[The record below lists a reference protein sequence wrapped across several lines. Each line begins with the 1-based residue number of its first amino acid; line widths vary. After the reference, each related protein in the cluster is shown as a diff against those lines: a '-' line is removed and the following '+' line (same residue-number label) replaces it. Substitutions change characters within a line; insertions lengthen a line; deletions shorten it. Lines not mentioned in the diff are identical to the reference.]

1 MPALNLAN
9 CWDIFNLGPLWRKPA
24 GNHTTLR
31 EFGIF
36 RDYSPEFAFCSLWA
50 YFVLFRVGGLTV
62 LNHIINESL
71 NYLGPLFATWAITK
85 DNYYRNLNTSRGDE
99 FKKES
104 DKLGAPP
111 TVIPYPGVN
120 SFEHYLAGVIEG
132 DGSIHVPIS
141 ERNAKN
147 KLNYPSIQIS
157 FALKDLAYALLI
169 QKNLG
174 HGSLHKVKGKNAYV
188 LTINNL
194 FGLIHVVSLING
206 KLRTPKNDSL
216 WSLIDWLNKKGYSIP
231 KLELDN
237 SEIESNAWLAGFVDA
252 DGHFSV
258 RATPH
263 KVECK
268 IEICQRQVDK
278 GGKCT
283 FSFLDKIAKMF
294 KTSVKPIRTNTKNP
308 QFRVRTT
315 SLQGNL
321 LVKSYFDNFPLY
333 STKYLNYL
341 DWIKVLEL
349 FEAKEH
355 KENLKQIIKIKSN
368 MNDNRTV
375 FNWDHLQNFYKLGK

>member
-1 MPALNLAN
+1 
-9 CWDIFNLGPLWRKPA
+9 
-24 GNHTTLR
+24 
-31 EFGIF
+31 
-36 RDYSPEFAFCSLWA
+36 
-50 YFVLFRVGGLTV
+50 
-62 LNHIINESL
+62 
-71 NYLGPLFATWAITK
+71 
-85 DNYYRNLNTSRGDE
+85 
-99 FKKES
+99 
-104 DKLGAPP
+104 
-111 TVIPYPGVN
+111 
-120 SFEHYLAGVIEG
+120 VIEG
-132 DGSIHVPIS
+132 DGSIHVPTT

-147 KLNYPSIQIS
+147 KLNYPSIQIA

-169 QKNLG
+169 QKTLG
-174 HGSLHKVKGKNAYV
+174 HGSLHKVKGKQAYV
-188 LTINNL
+188 LTINNIM
-194 FGLIHVVSLING
+194 GLIQVISLING
-206 KLRTPKNDSL
+206 KMRTPKIDSL
-216 WSLIDWLNKKGYSIP
+216 LSLIDWLNIKNESLDIL

-258 RATPH
+258 RASIK

-278 GGKCT
+278 GGQST
-283 FSFLDKIAKMF
+283 LPFLERIAKLF

-321 LVKSYFDNFPLY
+321 EVKSYFDNFPLF
-333 STKYLNYL
+333 STKYLDYL

-355 KENLKQIIKIKSN
+355 KAKFKQIIKIKSN
-368 MNDNRTV
+368 MNDNRTI